1 MIQKILKI
9 IDSCKTAEQI
19 GTCSDWLDIV
29 ELSHNDKLTA
39 IGAMKLKLNQ
49 VADYGWSKITNENR
63 FPADDEQ
70 RD

>member
-1 MIQKILKI
+1 MITKILKI

-29 ELSHNDKLTA
+29 ELSHDDKLTA
-39 IGAMKLKLNQ
+39 IGAMKLKLKQ
-49 VADYGWSKITNENR
+49 LSDFGWGKITNENR

>member
-1 MIQKILKI
+1 MISKILKI

-29 ELSHNDKLTA
+29 KLSHDDKLTA
-39 IGAMKLKLNQ
+39 IVAMKLKLKQ
-49 VADYGWSKITNENR
+49 LADTGWAKITNENR